1 MLYTIYLQIV
11 SILTNVDVN
20 YWQTVGKISH
30 IIELREMNISDDKLN
45 TQTLQTISSRTT
57 QAALQN
63 NHVLYPSYSNLVRLP
78 PGT

>member
-45 TQTLQTISSRTT
+45 TQKQRTMSFRSA
-57 QAALQN
+57 QQQSCYKSL
-63 NHVLYPSYSNLVRLP
+63 VL
-78 PGT
+78 